1 MPAKLS
7 LICLIH
13 SVNER
18 DSMDYIIREG
28 IAILRKEDNT
38 MMDIKITSFIPKKN
52 SVPKWVPNFE
62 SGDVLKL
69 TEKFTLEDE
78 PLHNDILEVINLN
91 N

>member
-1 MPAKLS
+1 MPVKLS

-18 DSMDYIIREG
+18 DSMAYIIREG

-52 SVPKWVPNFE
+52 SVPKLITNFV
-62 SGDVLKL
+62 SGDVLRL
-69 TEKFTLEDE
+69 TGKFTLENE